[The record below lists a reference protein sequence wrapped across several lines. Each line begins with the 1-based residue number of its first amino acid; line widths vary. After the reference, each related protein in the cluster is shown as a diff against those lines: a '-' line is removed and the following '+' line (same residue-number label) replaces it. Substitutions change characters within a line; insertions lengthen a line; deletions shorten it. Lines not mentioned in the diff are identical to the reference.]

1 MPLPFG
7 CGAIPPGR
15 TQRLLDSDGAPLS
28 RKLSAGGPSSAAFT
42 ADGRGLAA
50 TAGLRRGVVPPGR
63 PPRCYPDW
71 LAGLPTGRMAFLLSG
86 QERFTKDCFRFPVA
100 RALRPPILSDR
111 PYRRTRRPEG
121 FRLHSERIAPPLR
134 KGSTLPRGRT
144 APHCGPFGQRWSRR
158 LSALLQPG
166 ILPVRGIQPAS
177 PFGFTGRA
185 LCGRFPDLHRFA
197 EWAFPSAQR
206 LGQSCIPLKRIAGF
220 GGFPGV
226 IFQRQILNILFFSIP
241 S

>member
-15 TQRLLDSDGAPLS
+15 TQRLLDSDGTPLS

-121 FRLHSERIAPPLR
+121 FRPRFSGSPRPSGRAVPFLGGGPHPIAALSGSDGAGGSPLFSSLASFPFGVSSR
-134 KGSTLPRGRT
+134 RPLSVSP
-144 APHCGPFGQRWSRR
+144 AGPFAGDFRTFIDLRSGLSR
-158 LSALLQPG
+158 QPNAS
-166 ILPVRGIQPAS
+166 VRVAS
-177 PFGFTGRA
+177 R
-185 LCGRFPDLHRFA
+185 
-197 EWAFPSAQR
+197 
-206 LGQSCIPLKRIAGF
+206 
-220 GGFPGV
+220 
-226 IFQRQILNILFFSIP
+226 
-241 S
+241 